1 MEPLNHIERRAV
13 SALALIFGLRMFG
26 LFLVL
31 PVLAL
36 YADGLPGAT
45 PVMVGLALGIYGLT
59 QAIFQI
65 PFGRLSDHFGRKR
78 LIAFG
83 LLLFA
88 LGSVVSAEAATV
100 SGIIVGRA
108 LQGAGAIAAVVLAL
122 LADLTREQQR
132 IKATALVGGMIGV
145 AFLTALMGGSVL
157 EGWIGV
163 PGLFYLAAFAAL
175 VVMPVLWL
183 GVPTP
188 QHSGNL
194 IYSRHRG
201 DWSSV
206 FSNWHLLRLD
216 LGVFV
221 QHLSLMALFV
231 AVPPALVDVL
241 GLDSLD
247 HWRVYVPVLVASVV
261 VMLPLLLLSMRS
273 GQSYTAFRVALSLML
288 ISAALLAWAAGE
300 GWGLVGGLVIFFTG
314 FNLLEALL
322 PSLVSRVAPSQ
333 LKGTALGVY
342 NTCQFAGVFV
352 GGAVGGVIFGHFG
365 PVGVFLLM
373 GTLLTLWWVVVLLGD
388 VPELMNSVTVY
399 LEDIPAAQFEDRI
412 KALRKLPGVY
422 DVTVLAGQ
430 NMVYLKVSPSSFH
443 NASLADVAG
452 VSVH

>member
-36 YADGLPGAT
+36 YAGGLPGAT
-45 PVMVGLALGIYGLT
+45 PLVVGLALGVYGLT

-78 LIAFG
+78 LITFG

-88 LGSVVSAEAATV
+88 LGSVVSAEAVTV
-100 SGIIVGRA
+100 PGIIVGRA

-132 IKATALVGGMIGV
+132 IKATACVGGMIGV

-175 VVMPVLWL
+175 IVMPVLWW

-188 QHSGNL
+188 LHSGNL
-194 IYSRHRG
+194 VYSRRRG

-206 FSNWHLLRLD
+206 FSNRHLLRLD
-216 LGVFV
+216 FGVFV

-241 GLDSLD
+241 GLGSPD

-261 VMLPLLLLSMRS
+261 AMLPLLLLSMRS
-273 GQSYTAFRVALSLML
+273 GKSYTAFRLALSLML
-288 ISAALLAWAAGE
+288 ISAGLLAWAAGQ

-352 GGAVGGVIFGHFG
+352 GGAVGGVIFGYFG
-365 PVGVFLLM
+365 PAGVFLLM
-373 GTLLTLWWVVVLLGD
+373 GTLLALWWIVVLLGD

-399 LEDIPAAQFEDRI
+399 LEDMPASQFEERI
-412 KALRKLPGVY
+412 AALRQLPGVY

-430 NMVYLKVSPSSFH
+430 NMVYLRVSPSSFH

>member
-1 MEPLNHIERRAV
+1 
-13 SALALIFGLRMFG
+13 
-26 LFLVL
+26 
-31 PVLAL
+31 
-36 YADGLPGAT
+36 
-45 PVMVGLALGIYGLT
+45 MVGLALGIYGLT

-88 LGSVVSAEAATV
+88 LGSVVSAEAVTV

-273 GQSYTAFRVALSLML
+273 GPVSYT
-288 ISAALLAWAAGE
+288 
-300 GWGLVGGLVIFFTG
+300 
-314 FNLLEALL
+314 NLRAHETRGNV
-322 PSLVSRVAPSQ
+322 VSR
-333 LKGTALGVY
+333 
-342 NTCQFAGVFV
+342 
-352 GGAVGGVIFGHFG
+352 
-365 PVGVFLLM
+365 LL
-373 GTLLTLWWVVVLLGD
+373 
-388 VPELMNSVTVY
+388 
-399 LEDIPAAQFEDRI
+399 R
-412 KALRKLPGVY
+412 
-422 DVTVLAGQ
+422 
-430 NMVYLKVSPSSFH
+430 
-443 NASLADVAG
+443 
-452 VSVH
+452 

>member
-45 PVMVGLALGIYGLT
+45 PLVVGLALGVYGLT

-65 PFGRLSDHFGRKR
+65 PFGRLSDRFGRKGV
-78 LIAFG
+78 ITFG

-88 LGSVVSAEAATV
+88 LGSVVSAEAVTV
-100 SGIIVGRA
+100 PGIVAGRA

-132 IKATALVGGMIGV
+132 IKATACVGGMIGV

-175 VVMPVLWL
+175 IVMPVLWW

-188 QHSGNL
+188 LHSGNL
-194 IYSRHRG
+194 VYSRRRG

-206 FSNWHLLRLD
+206 FSNRHLLRLD
-216 LGVFV
+216 FGVFV

-241 GLDSLD
+241 GLGSPD

-261 VMLPLLLLSMRS
+261 AMLPLLLLSMRS
-273 GQSYTAFRVALSLML
+273 GKSYTAFRLALSLML
-288 ISAALLAWAAGE
+288 ISAGLLAWAAGQ

-352 GGAVGGVIFGHFG
+352 GGAVGGVIFGYFG
-365 PVGVFLLM
+365 PAGVFLLM
-373 GTLLTLWWVVVLLGD
+373 GTLLALWWIVVLLGD
-388 VPELMNSVTVY
+388 VPELMNSVTVH
-399 LEDIPAAQFEDRI
+399 LEDMPAAQFEERI
-412 KALRKLPGVY
+412 AALRQLPGVY

-443 NASLADVAG
+443 NASLDDVAG

>member
-45 PVMVGLALGIYGLT
+45 PLMVGLALGIYGLT

-88 LGSVVSAEAATV
+88 LGSVVSAEAVTV

-175 VVMPVLWL
+175 AVMPVLWL

-273 GQSYTAFRVALSLML
+273 GQSYTAFRVALS
-288 ISAALLAWAAGE
+288 
-300 GWGLVGGLVIFFTG
+300 
-314 FNLLEALL
+314 
-322 PSLVSRVAPSQ
+322 
-333 LKGTALGVY
+333 
-342 NTCQFAGVFV
+342 
-352 GGAVGGVIFGHFG
+352 
-365 PVGVFLLM
+365 
-373 GTLLTLWWVVVLLGD
+373 
-388 VPELMNSVTVY
+388 
-399 LEDIPAAQFEDRI
+399 
-412 KALRKLPGVY
+412 
-422 DVTVLAGQ
+422 
-430 NMVYLKVSPSSFH
+430 
-443 NASLADVAG
+443 
-452 VSVH
+452 

>member
-1 MEPLNHIERRAV
+1 
-13 SALALIFGLRMFG
+13 
-26 LFLVL
+26 
-31 PVLAL
+31 
-36 YADGLPGAT
+36 
-45 PVMVGLALGIYGLT
+45 
-59 QAIFQI
+59 
-65 PFGRLSDHFGRKR
+65 
-78 LIAFG
+78 
-83 LLLFA
+83 
-88 LGSVVSAEAATV
+88 VVSAEAATV
-100 SGIIVGRA
+100 PGIILGRA

-132 IKATALVGGMIGV
+132 IKATAWVGGMIGV

-157 EGWIGV
+157 EGWVGV

-175 VVMPVLWL
+175 MVMPVLWW

-188 QHSGNL
+188 VHSGNL
-194 IYSRHRG
+194 VYSRRRG

-206 FSNWHLLRLD
+206 FSNRHLLRLD
-216 LGVFV
+216 FGVFV

-241 GLDSLD
+241 GLGSPD

-261 VMLPLLLLSMRS
+261 AMLPLLLLSMRS
-273 GQSYTAFRVALSLML
+273 GKSYTAFRVALSLML
-288 ISAALLAWAAGE
+288 ISAALLAWAAGQ

-352 GGAVGGVIFGHFG
+352 GGAVGGVIFGYFG
-365 PVGVFLLM
+365 PAGVFLLM
-373 GTLLTLWWVVVLLGD
+373 GTLLALWWIVVLLGD

-399 LEDIPAAQFEDRI
+399 LEDMPAAQFEERI
-412 KALRKLPGVY
+412 AALKQLPGVY

-443 NASLADVAG
+443 NASLDDVAG

>member
-45 PVMVGLALGIYGLT
+45 PLVVGLALGVYGLT

-65 PFGRLSDHFGRKR
+65 PFGRLSDRFGRKG
-78 LIAFG
+78 LITFG

-100 SGIIVGRA
+100 PGIIAGRA

-157 EGWIGV
+157 EGLIGV

-175 VVMPVLWL
+175 VVMPVLWW

-188 QHSGNL
+188 LHSGNL
-194 IYSRHRG
+194 VYSRRRG

-206 FSNWHLLRLD
+206 FSSRHLLRLD
-216 LGVFV
+216 FGVFV

-241 GLDSLD
+241 GLGSPD
-247 HWRVYVPVLVASVV
+247 HWRVYVPVLVTSVV
-261 VMLPLLLLSMRS
+261 AMLPLLLLSMRS
-273 GQSYTAFRVALSLML
+273 GKSYTAFRAALSLML
-288 ISAALLAWAAGE
+288 VSAALLAWAAGQ

-322 PSLVSRVAPSQ
+322 PSLVSRVAPSP

-365 PVGVFLLM
+365 PAGVFLLM
-373 GTLLTLWWVVVLLGD
+373 GTLLALWWIVVLLGD

-399 LEDIPAAQFEDRI
+399 LEDMPAAQFEDRI
-412 KALRKLPGVY
+412 AALRQLPGVY

>member
-13 SALALIFGLRMFG
+13 SALAVIFGLRMFG

-45 PVMVGLALGIYGLT
+45 PLMVGLALGVYGLT

-65 PFGRLSDHFGRKR
+65 PFGRLSDRFGRKR
-78 LIAFG
+78 LITFG

-88 LGSVVSAEAATV
+88 LGSMVSAEAATV
-100 SGIIVGRA
+100 PGIIVGRA

-163 PGLFYLAAFAAL
+163 PGLFYLAALAAL
-175 VVMPVLWL
+175 VAMPVLWW

-188 QHSGNL
+188 LHSGSL
-194 IYSRHRG
+194 VYSRRHG

-206 FSNWHLLRLD
+206 FSNRHLLRLD
-216 LGVFV
+216 FGVFV

-241 GLDSLD
+241 GLGSPD

-261 VMLPLLLLSMRS
+261 AMLPLLLLSMRS
-273 GQSYTAFRVALSLML
+273 GKSYTAFRVALSLML
-288 ISAALLAWAAGE
+288 ISAAFLAWAAGQ

-322 PSLVSRVAPSQ
+322 PSLVSRVAPSA

-365 PVGVFLLM
+365 PAGVFLLM
-373 GTLLTLWWVVVLLGD
+373 GTLLALWWIVVLLGD

-399 LEDIPAAQFEDRI
+399 LEDMPAAQFEKRI
-412 KALRKLPGVY
+412 AALRQLPGVY

-430 NMVYLKVSPSSFH
+430 NMVYLKVSPSGFH
-443 NASLADVAG
+443 NASLDDVAG

>member
-45 PVMVGLALGIYGLT
+45 PLMVGLALGVYGLT

-65 PFGRLSDHFGRKR
+65 PFGRLSDRFGRKR
-78 LIAFG
+78 LITFG
-83 LLLFA
+83 VLLFA

-100 SGIIVGRA
+100 PGMIVGRA

-132 IKATALVGGMIGV
+132 IKATAWVGGMIGV

-157 EGWIGV
+157 EGWVGV

-175 VVMPVLWL
+175 MVMPVLWW

-188 QHSGNL
+188 VHSGNL
-194 IYSRHRG
+194 VYSRCRG

-206 FSNWHLLRLD
+206 FSNRHLLRLD
-216 LGVFV
+216 FGVFV

-241 GLDSLD
+241 GLGSPD

-261 VMLPLLLLSMRS
+261 AMLPLLLLSMRS
-273 GQSYTAFRVALSLML
+273 GKSYTAFRVALSLML
-288 ISAALLAWAAGE
+288 ISAALLAWAAGQ

-322 PSLVSRVAPSQ
+322 PSLVSRVAPSP

-342 NTCQFAGVFV
+342 NTCQFVGVFV
-352 GGAVGGVIFGHFG
+352 GGAVGGVIFGYFG
-365 PVGVFLLM
+365 PAGVFLLM
-373 GTLLTLWWVVVLLGD
+373 GTLLALWWIVVLLGD
-388 VPELMNSVTVY
+388 VPVLMNSVTVY
-399 LEDIPAAQFEDRI
+399 LEDMPAAQFEERI
-412 KALRKLPGVY
+412 AALKQLPGVY

-430 NMVYLKVSPSSFH
+430 NMVYLKVSPSGFH
-443 NASLADVAG
+443 NASLDDVAG

>member
-1 MEPLNHIERRAV
+1 
-13 SALALIFGLRMFG
+13 
-26 LFLVL
+26 
-31 PVLAL
+31 
-36 YADGLPGAT
+36 
-45 PVMVGLALGIYGLT
+45 
-59 QAIFQI
+59 
-65 PFGRLSDHFGRKR
+65 
-78 LIAFG
+78 
-83 LLLFA
+83 
-88 LGSVVSAEAATV
+88 
-100 SGIIVGRA
+100 
-108 LQGAGAIAAVVLAL
+108 
-122 LADLTREQQR
+122 
-132 IKATALVGGMIGV
+132 MIGV

-175 VVMPVLWL
+175 AVMPVLWL

-352 GGAVGGVIFGHFG
+352 GGAVGGFIFGHFG

-373 GTLLTLWWVVVLLGD
+373 GTLLALWWVVVLLGD

>member
-373 GTLLTLWWVVVLLGD
+373 GTLLALWWVVVLLGD

>member
-88 LGSVVSAEAATV
+88 LGSVVSAEAVTV

-175 VVMPVLWL
+175 AVMPVLWL

-352 GGAVGGVIFGHFG
+352 GGAVGGFIFGHFG

-373 GTLLTLWWVVVLLGD
+373 GTLLALWWVVVLLGD

-412 KALRKLPGVY
+412 AALRQLPGVY
-422 DVTVLAGQ
+422 DVTVLSGQ
-430 NMVYLKVSPSSFH
+430 NMVYLKVSPSGFH

>member
-45 PVMVGLALGIYGLT
+45 PLMVGLALGIYGLT

-65 PFGRLSDHFGRKR
+65 PFGRLSDLFVRKR

-88 LGSVVSAEAATV
+88 LGSVVSAEAVTV

-194 IYSRHRG
+194 IYSRHRR

-206 FSNWHLLRLD
+206 FSNRHLLRLD

-333 LKGTALGVY
+333 LKGTALGEY

-352 GGAVGGVIFGHFG
+352 GGAVGGFIFGHFG

-373 GTLLTLWWVVVLLGD
+373 GTLLALWWVVVWLGD

-399 LEDIPAAQFEDRI
+399 LEDIPASQFEDRI

-443 NASLADVAG
+443 NASLVDVAG